1 MRPLLVGLLAL
12 LALVGCGSGAGD
24 LLAVDRSGSIPAAK
38 LRLVVNDGGTVTC
51 NGGEAVRLP
60 EELLLEARDVERELE
75 PAAEEGLT
83 LEPAPGSILRYEV
96 GTPTGDIAFADNSR
110 GKPEAADRLAFLV
123 RQIAQD
129 VCGLPR

>member
-1 MRPLLVGLLAL
+1 MRLWLIGLLAL
-12 LALVGCGSGAGD
+12 LALAGCGSDPGD
-24 LLAVDRSGSIPAAK
+24 LLAVDRAGSIPGAT
-38 LRLVVNDGGTVTC
+38 LRVVVNAGGTVAC

-60 EELLLEARDVERELE
+60 EDVLLEARDVERELE

-83 LEPAPGSILRYEV
+83 LEPAPGSVLRYEV

-129 VCGLPR
+129 VCRLPR